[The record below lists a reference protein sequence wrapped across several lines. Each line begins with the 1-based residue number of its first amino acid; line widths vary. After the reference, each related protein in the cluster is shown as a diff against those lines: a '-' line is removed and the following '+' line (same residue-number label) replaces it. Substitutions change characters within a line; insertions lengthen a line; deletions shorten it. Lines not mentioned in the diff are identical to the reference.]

1 MIKSF
6 DIKKT
11 RAKGYANMFL
21 NWQDEALS
29 KVLKLSSFTERA
41 STKNRNKFNKL
52 SKDLIKFGIKDCTFN
67 CLIGGPKRHP
77 FILFTE
83 YNEGTITH
91 NNYDERV
98 ILLSSRFFI
107 FNNES
112 YVSTPWP
119 ITINIHSIERLF
131 ERSGLIDLNSSE
143 ENLFDNRKVLNE
155 MKYISLW
162 ANMWS
167 AHASKIFKK
176 CSIELEDI
184 KTIPIPGDSGLFIAK
199 YTNNQN
205 AEGFHIN
212 VRTYYGFKELEE
224 KGLIDFHKKL
234 KQISLNLNN
243 FLGCWPEALY
253 ISPGATA
260 IGWAIFY
267 FRFEKLF
274 EEIILFLNE
283 DKTAQSIIKNNF
295 KRHLLNKTKCVEAG
309 IPEKLSILLNN
320 IGYLKFL
327 PTSMAL
333 ENKNLSKLLTKVKL

>member
-1 MIKSF
+1 MKDKSF
-6 DIKKT
+6 NLKKT
-11 RAKGYANMFL
+11 RAKGYTNMFL

-29 KVLKLSSFTERA
+29 KVLKLSSFAERA
-41 STKNRNKFNKL
+41 NTKNRNKFNKL

-83 YNEGTITH
+83 YNEGNINH

-98 ILLSSRFFI
+98 IFLSSRFFM

-112 YVSTPWP
+112 YVAKPWP

-162 ANMWS
+162 ANMWMRYS
-167 AHASKIFKK
+167 ELIFKE
-176 CSIELEDI
+176 CSIEFEN
-184 KTIPIPGDSGLFIAK
+184 IPIPGDSGLFIAK
-199 YTNNQN
+199 HTNNQN
-205 AEGFHIN
+205 GVGFHIN

-234 KQISLNLNN
+234 KQISLNLENS
-243 FLGCWPEALY
+243 LSAWPEATY
-253 ISPGATA
+253 ISEDA
-260 IGWAIFY
+260 IKMEWGIFC
-267 FRFEKLF
+267 FRFEKVL
-274 EEIILFLNE
+274 EEIILFLTE
-283 DKTAQSIIKNNF
+283 DETAQSIIKNNL
-295 KRHLLNKTKCVEAG
+295 KRHLLNKKNHLFKE
-309 IPEKLSILLNN
+309 LSIPC
-320 IGYLKFL
+320 I
-327 PTSMAL
+327 
-333 ENKNLSKLLTKVKL
+333 